1 MTTFLVIQDQQ
12 IIDTVSY
19 SGMYNA
25 QEVKASLIARG
36 EFEPNIHVLEDSQV
50 TRGLAELDNNDP
62 HYIANDE
69 MAYLTAI
76 ATGFMDENTLETF
89 EDYLN

>member
-19 SGMYNA
+19 NGHTA
-25 QEVKASLIARG
+25 VEVKDSLISRG
-36 EFEPNIHVLEDSQV
+36 EFDQDIHVLEDSQV
-50 TRGLAELDNNDP
+50 TMDLAEIDNNDP
-62 HYIANDE
+62 HFIANNE
-69 MAYLTAI
+69 AAYLLAI
-76 ATGFMDENTLETF
+76 ETGFMDEDTLETF